1 VAELTPARIARA
13 ALEVADEHGAGGFSM
28 RLVAERLGVTPMA
41 LYHHV
46 DDKAALV
53 ALLVDEVIAET
64 PLPSTT
70 GRWRDDLCALALWMR
85 QSALAH
91 PAVGRLRNDYQVWT
105 PSIFPMT
112 ERWLSVWQQ
121 SGLNLDAAMSASSAS
136 ATAIIGFVEQE
147 MIQGQTEPP
156 DASMLASFPNA
167 RLSFALEVERD
178 GSKEFELV
186 LGVLIDGLHAA
197 LLEGPGPS
205 TPTTRE
211 GRPSSGRSTTTSRSK
226 PRSRRA

>member
-1 VAELTPARIARA
+1 MAELTPARIARA
-13 ALEVADEHGAGGFSM
+13 ALEVADEQGAGGFSM

-46 DDKAALV
+46 DDKAGLV

-64 PLPSTT
+64 PLPPTT
-70 GRWRDDLCALALWMR
+70 GRWRDDLLALALWMR
-85 QSALAH
+85 HSTLAH
-91 PAVGRLRNDYQVWT
+91 PAVGRLRNDFQVWT

-121 SGLNLDAAMSASSAS
+121 SGLDLDAALRASSVS

-147 MIQGQTEPP
+147 LLQAQTEPP
-156 DASMLASFPNA
+156 DVRMLSSFPNA
-167 RLSFALEVERD
+167 RLSFASDAGRD
-178 GSKEFELV
+178 GDEEFALV
-186 LGVLIDGLHAA
+186 LAVLIDGLHAS
-197 LLEGPGPS
+197 LLGDVDAARATKPV
-205 TPTTRE
+205 
-211 GRPSSGRSTTTSRSK
+211 GRRSSPRSSASDRSK

>member
-1 VAELTPARIARA
+1 MADLTLARIARA
-13 ALEVADEHGAGGFSM
+13 ALEVADEQGASGFSM

-70 GRWRDDLCALALWMR
+70 GKWRDDLFALALWMR
-85 QSALAH
+85 HSAMAH

-105 PSIFPMT
+105 ASIFPMT
-112 ERWLSVWQQ
+112 ERWLSLWQQ
-121 SGLNLDAAMSASSAS
+121 SGLSLDAAMLAAAASS
-136 ATAIIGFVEQE
+136 TAIVGFVEQE
-147 MIQGQTEPP
+147 MIQGRTEPP
-156 DASMLASFPNA
+156 DEKWLSSFPNA
-167 RLSFALEVERD
+167 RLAFSMDAKRD
-178 GSKEFELV
+178 GSSEFELV
-186 LGVLIDGLHAA
+186 LGVLIDGLHAV
-197 LLEGPGPS
+197 LVERPSQPEQS
-205 TPTTRE
+205 TP
-211 GRPSSGRSTTTSRSK
+211 GRATPSRSTTTSRSK

>member
-1 VAELTPARIARA
+1 VADLTTARIARA
-13 ALEVADEHGAGGFSM
+13 GLEVADEQGAGGFSM

-70 GRWRDDLCALALWMR
+70 GEWRDDLVALALWMR
-85 QSALAH
+85 QTALAH

-121 SGLNLDAAMSASSAS
+121 SGLSLDAAMSASSAS

-147 MIQGQTEPP
+147 MIQAQTEPP
-156 DASMLASFPNA
+156 DARMLSSFPNA
-167 RLSFALEVERD
+167 RMSFALEVERD
-178 GSKEFELV
+178 GAREFELV

-197 LLEGPGPS
+197 LLSGPS
-205 TPTTRE
+205 RPEPVTPKGHPGAPRTASA
-211 GRPSSGRSTTTSRSK
+211 GRSK
-226 PRSRRA
+226 PKSRRV

>member
-1 VAELTPARIARA
+1 VADLTLARIARA
-13 ALEVADEHGAGGFSM
+13 ALEVADEQGASGFSM
-28 RLVAERLGVTPMA
+28 RLIAERLGVTPMA

-46 DDKAALV
+46 DDKAAVV

-70 GRWRDDLCALALWMR
+70 GKWRDDLCALALWMR
-85 QSALAH
+85 HSALAH

-105 PSIFPMT
+105 ASIFPMT

-121 SGLNLDAAMSASSAS
+121 SGLSLDAAMLAAAASS
-136 ATAIIGFVEQE
+136 TAIVGFVEQE
-147 MIQGQTEPP
+147 MIQEQTEPP
-156 DASMLASFPNA
+156 DEKWLSSFPNA
-167 RLSFALEVERD
+167 RLAFSMDAKRD
-178 GSKEFELV
+178 GASEFELV

-197 LLEGPGPS
+197 LVEGPSQPEPS
-205 TPTTRE
+205 TPAGPTT
-211 GRPSSGRSTTTSRSK
+211 PSRSSTAKRSK

>member
-1 VAELTPARIARA
+1 MAELTPARIARA
-13 ALEVADEHGAGGFSM
+13 ALEVADEQGASGFSM

-70 GRWRDDLCALALWMR
+70 GKWRDDLFALALWMR
-85 QSALAH
+85 QAALAH

-121 SGLNLDAAMSASSAS
+121 SGLSLDAAMSASSAS

-156 DASMLASFPNA
+156 DEQHALVVSQRAHVLRLGGRTRRGQRVRAGARGADRRSARRLA
-167 RLSFALEVERD
+167 R
-178 GSKEFELV
+178 GSEPA
-186 LGVLIDGLHAA
+186 G
-197 LLEGPGPS
+197 
-205 TPTTRE
+205 PTTPA
-211 GRPSSGRSTTTSRSK
+211 GRPTPGRSTTASRSK
-226 PRSRRA
+226 PKSRRA

>member
-1 VAELTPARIARA
+1 VAELTLARIARA
-13 ALEVADEHGAGGFSM
+13 ALEVAEEQGASGFSM
-28 RLVAERLGVTPMA
+28 RLVAERLCVTPMA

-70 GRWRDDLCALALWMR
+70 GEWRDDLFALGLWMR
-85 QSALAH
+85 RAALAH
-91 PAVGRLRNDYQVWT
+91 PAVGRLRNDFQVWT
-105 PSIFPMT
+105 PSIFPLS

-121 SGLNLDAAMSASSAS
+121 SGLSLDTAMLAAGAS
-136 ATAIIGFVEQE
+136 ATAMIGFVEQE

-156 DASMLASFPNA
+156 DEQMLSSFPNA
-167 RLSFALEVERD
+167 RMSFSLVVKRD
-178 GSKEFELV
+178 GAREFELV

-197 LLEGPGPS
+197 LVEGPGHGDPA
-205 TPTTRE
+205 TP
-211 GRPSSGRSTTTSRSK
+211 PGRSSAGRSVATSRSK